1 MQPIWS
7 EPFKIK
13 SFDIDT
19 TGKLRLS
26 SLFEY
31 LQEVAGNHAEN
42 IEVGY
47 DQLQEKNL
55 FWVLSRM
62 KLNIERLPKWNETIE
77 IKTWPK
83 GIDKLFAIRDF
94 EIFDSAKKLIISV
107 TSSWLLID
115 SIKHRLHKIEE
126 LQIPIPESD
135 IKPAIKEF
143 PDKIV
148 PVEGDSIS
156 HFHSIKY
163 SELDILQHV
172 NNSRYISWIYDC
184 YQPEFL
190 NSNELKSIQINYLD
204 EAKFSDNLEIKLI
217 AVNNDRHYIE
227 GLKTTTNSNSFQA
240 LLEWK

>member
-13 SFDIDT
+13 SFDINT
-19 TGKLRLS
+19 TGKLKLS

-77 IKTWPK
+77 IATWPK

-94 EIFDSAKKLIISV
+94 EIFDSAKNLIISA

-126 LQIPIPESD
+126 LQIPIPDNEMRA
-135 IKPAIKEF
+135 AIKEF
-143 PDKIV
+143 PDKIISI
-148 PVEGDSIS
+148 EGNSIS
-156 HFHSIKY
+156 HLHSIKY

-172 NNSRYISWIYDC
+172 NNSQYISWIYDC

-190 NSNELKSIQINYLD
+190 NSNALKSIQINYLD
-204 EAKFSDNLEIKLI
+204 EAKFLDKLEIKLI
-217 AVNNDRHYIE
+217 MADKTHYIE
-227 GLKTTTNSNSFQA
+227 GLKSNGNKSFQA
-240 LLEWK
+240 LLEWGY